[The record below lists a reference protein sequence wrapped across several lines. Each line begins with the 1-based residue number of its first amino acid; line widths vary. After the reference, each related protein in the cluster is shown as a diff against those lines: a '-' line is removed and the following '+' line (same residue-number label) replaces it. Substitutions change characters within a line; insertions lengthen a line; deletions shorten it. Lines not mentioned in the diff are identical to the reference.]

1 MTTAAVLTTP
11 PPGDAEIISPTIQAT
26 WSWIRG
32 YAPWIK
38 GLKLAFDDFGRDTG
52 LVTRLNEVVRVGDIL
67 SGSQEKPCPCAT
79 RVDPGTPMEFAKD
92 HGYVPPPPPE
102 PVSILTP
109 RKDPWNLPPN
119 PPPELPKRTTRSYF
133 VYYDP
138 NYGSYVGRTYF
149 QCELNAINFIPV
161 RIPPP
166 PSYVACTPEEKKEMF
181 LTSFDEVVYIGNITD
196 TPELFRLN
204 PAKDFTSGNW
214 ASIKLARENHFK

>member
-1 MTTAAVLTTP
+1 MNATATTEPDFTEV
-11 PPGDAEIISPTIQAT
+11 ISPTIQLT
-26 WSWIRG
+26 WTWMRG
-32 YAPWIK
+32 YAPWIAAM
-38 GLKLAFDDFGRDTG
+38 KLAYDDFGRDTG

-79 RVDPGTPMEFAKD
+79 RTDPGTPQEFAKE

-119 PPPELPKRTTRSYF
+119 PPPELPKRTFRSYF
-133 VYYDP
+133 VYYD
-138 NYGSYVGRTYF
+138 YDYRAYVGRTFF
-149 QCELNAINFIPV
+149 QCELNAINFIPA

-166 PSYVACTPEEKKEMF
+166 PTYLACTPAEKAEMF
-181 LTSFDEVVYIGNITD
+181 LTSFANVVYVGNITD

-204 PAKDFTSGNW
+204 PAKDFASGSF
-214 ASIKLARENHFK
+214 ASIRLAQIEHFK